1 MSSTNASVA
10 VRGPTP
16 IVACHECGTV
26 HRVHSLLPG
35 AGANCETCGSVLY
48 SRHRGGLDRV
58 LALYVTA
65 AILFV
70 LANAFPFMSLN
81 IEGRVQQTELF
92 SSGLALW
99 RADMRF
105 LATVVMAFAVALPA
119 VKIVSA
125 LWVLI
130 PIHCGRRP
138 WLVAH
143 SIRLFDRLRP
153 WAMMEVYLLGVM
165 VAYVKLLDLAHIDL
179 GPSMWAFVAL
189 ILAMVAADAALDDQD
204 LWDKVA
210 PQATTALLPPPPGKV
225 LAGCH
230 DCGQVALVGAS
241 DHHAHCARCGSGL
254 HKRKPDSLT
263 RTWALVL
270 TAAILYVPANVFPV
284 MTVIYFGRGA
294 PDTII
299 SGVIELL
306 HGGMWPLALLVF
318 VASIMVPVLKLIG
331 LSFLL
336 ISVQRGSI
344 TRLRDRTLLYRIIEQ
359 VGRWSMI
366 DVFMIG
372 ILTALVNLGSIA
384 TIEPGI
390 GAVCFAGVV
399 IVTMFASMSFDP
411 RLMWDVRDEKL
422 GGPAAL
428 RA

>member
-1 MSSTNASVA
+1 MKAANATVA
-10 VRGPTP
+10 SHVSTP

-35 AGANCETCGSVLY
+35 AGADCSNCGGTLY
-48 SRHRGGLDRV
+48 SRHRAGLDRI

-81 IEGRVQQTELF
+81 IEGRTQTTELF

-99 RADMRF
+99 HADMGF
-105 LATVVMAFAVALPA
+105 LAGVVLAFAVLLPA
-119 VKIVSA
+119 LKILAA
-125 LWVLI
+125 LWVLV
-130 PIHCGRRP
+130 PLKLGRRP
-138 WLVAH
+138 WLAAR

-165 VAYVKLLDLAHIDL
+165 VAYVKLLDLAHIEL
-179 GPSMWAFVAL
+179 GPSMYAFVAL
-189 ILAMVAADAALDDQD
+189 IVSMVAADAALDDQD

-210 PQATTALLPPPPGKV
+210 PQATTALLPPPRGTM

-230 DCGQVALVGAS
+230 DCGQVALVRPG
-241 DHHAHCARCGSGL
+241 DRHRHCGRCGSAL
-254 HKRKPDSLT
+254 HKRKPDSVA

-270 TAAILYVPANVFPV
+270 TATILYVPANVFPV

-306 HGGMWPLALLVF
+306 HGGLWPLALLVF

-331 LSFLL
+331 LSYLL

-344 TRLRDRTLLYRIIEQ
+344 ARLRDRTFLFRIIEQ

-399 IVTMFASMSFDP
+399 IVTMIASMSFDP
-411 RLMWDVRDEKL
+411 RLMWDVRDDKL
-422 GGPAAL
+422 GRPAAL